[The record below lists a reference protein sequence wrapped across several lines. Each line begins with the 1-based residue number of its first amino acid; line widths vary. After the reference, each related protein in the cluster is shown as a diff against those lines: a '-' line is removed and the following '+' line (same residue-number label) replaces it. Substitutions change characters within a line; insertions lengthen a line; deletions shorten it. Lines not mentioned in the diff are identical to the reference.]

1 MAQSTM
7 FQTLFIK
14 LNDTLTIPKL
24 KTLAKSLNIT
34 HVAKLKKV
42 DLINTI
48 IAKIKAMPDIDQN
61 KIDEIITSGTVKPDQ
76 PQELMSDKVQDCRD
90 IEPIT
95 KLNISDSA
103 QNQDQKVKNR
113 GTGAGGANTNANGL
127 SYESNT
133 DLSTEYRSY
142 SILNPPQVGG
152 NLGERQCLGT
162 GLATQGLRY
171 VPVPPN
177 KESPTVSSHP
187 FIKFKDSEKVFIC
200 ANKRDLYK
208 IMSDMN
214 ELNTDLT
221 PASGCKFPDEA
232 YINMDDKHVYII
244 EKKFQ
249 QCSGS
254 VDEKIQTGQ
263 FKQYHYR
270 KMFPNFQVSYIYCLS
285 NWFKRPDY
293 KSVLEYLSENKIPV
307 FWGNDPNY
315 KEQISRFLCVGSSN
329 TSNSE

>member
-14 LNDTLTIPKL
+14 LNDTFTIPKL
-24 KTLAKSLNIT
+24 KTLAKSLDIT
-34 HVAKLKKV
+34 QVAKLKKV
-42 DLINTI
+42 DLIDTI
-48 IAKIKAMPDIDQN
+48 ITTLKTIPDIDQN
-61 KIDEIITSGTVKPDQ
+61 KIDELIAQGSVTQSQQQEPIPDKMQ
-76 PQELMSDKVQDCRD
+76 NSPDG
-90 IEPIT
+90 EPIT
-95 KLNISDSA
+95 KLNISDS
-103 QNQDQKVKNR
+103 DQTQEQKKKNR

-133 DLSTEYRSY
+133 DLSTEY
-142 SILNPPQVGG
+142 IPII
-152 NLGERQCLGT
+152 
-162 GLATQGLRY
+162 
-171 VPVPPN
+171 PN

-214 ELNTDLT
+214 ELNTALT

-285 NWFKRPDY
+285 NWFKRSDY

-315 KEQISRFLCVGSSN
+315 KEQISRFLCVGSSD